1 MTQQHSGLYFDQIGQ
16 IKLIRNHY
24 DIVTYIDLEQVKEK
38 TEHFRKISRKLS
50 ETCYQIDCEPKITT
64 LRNLMNKIDADLD
77 SLTDTLS
84 NRVKRSWYG
93 VVKDTVKIIHG
104 IINGNEMEM
113 VESLIKQNL
122 NNNTAVNELQGRIGI
137 LKSDLSKHHEK
148 LVKLDNI
155 IMDFYVKL
163 HNLGL
168 DGRLVKNELDKLKLE
183 QYLQTVGSYALTVH
197 NDIQTIITARLF
209 AKTILSRDRNC

>member
-1 MTQQHSGLYFDQIGQ
+1 
-16 IKLIRNHY
+16 
-24 DIVTYIDLEQVKEK
+24 
-38 TEHFRKISRKLS
+38 
-50 ETCYQIDCEPKITT
+50 
-64 LRNLMNKIDADLD
+64 MNKIDADLD

-104 IINGNEMEM
+104 IINGNEMER

-122 NNNTAVNELQGRIGI
+122 NNNTAVNELQERIVI

-155 IMDFYVKL
+155 IMDFHVKL

-168 DGRLVKNELDKLKLE
+168 DGRLVKNELDKLKVE

-197 NDIQTIITARLF
+197 NDIQTIITALLF
-209 AKTILSRDRNC
+209 AKRNCKEIFWRTDKKNKNKIKQIRR